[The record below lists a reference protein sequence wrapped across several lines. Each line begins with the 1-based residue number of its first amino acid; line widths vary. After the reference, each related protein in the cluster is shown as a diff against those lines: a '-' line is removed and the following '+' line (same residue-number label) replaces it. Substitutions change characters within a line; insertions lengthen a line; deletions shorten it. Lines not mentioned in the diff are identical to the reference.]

1 VRDVPP
7 RLLVAIG
14 LTVVGLA
21 VLAVASL
28 TGGGGEE
35 PATASTSTSSE
46 VTVTAG
52 TVPPTTIELLPD
64 WYRKGNSRFSERGPA
79 PTVSSLPST
88 TTTTTTTRRSGSGGD

>member
-7 RLLVAIG
+7 RLLVAIA
-14 LTVVGLA
+14 LTVVGLV
-21 VLAVASL
+21 VLAVAAL
-28 TGGGGEE
+28 TGGSGDE
-35 PATASTSTSSE
+35 PATPSTTGSSA

-88 TTTTTTTRRSGSGGD
+88 STTSGGD